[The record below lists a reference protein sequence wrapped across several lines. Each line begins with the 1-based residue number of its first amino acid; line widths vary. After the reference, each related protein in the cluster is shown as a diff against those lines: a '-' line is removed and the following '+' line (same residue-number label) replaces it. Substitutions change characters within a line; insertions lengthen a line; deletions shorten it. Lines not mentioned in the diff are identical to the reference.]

1 MPETDSYLRADV
13 FTLLVDTDFRLRP
26 DTGTFSHYDGRPFTD
41 EEQATVLLANRDEL
55 EATLEVR
62 LLIDTEIQK
71 KVGTAGLNIVLAPY
85 DDQPNEDFTLG
96 ERDHPPATGRPLRHR
111 APRLR
116 DERVR
121 PRRAVTPAPGT

>member
-1 MPETDSYLRADV
+1 MPETDSYLRAGV

-96 ERDHPPATGRPLRHR
+96 DVITHRPQDGPSDIERLAYVMNGFVPDGQ
-111 APRLR
+111 
-116 DERVR
+116 
-121 PRRAVTPAPGT
+121 